1 MSDPGQ
7 DPFTWRTAL
16 YGLVGVVIIF
26 GVVLLVQKIAW
37 EFPLIVLGLIAIP
50 LIFSP
55 NFRASFLDVLHRHLI
70 WLVLTAAFVLAVASC
85 SLL

>member
-7 DPFTWRTAL
+7 DLFTWRTGL
-16 YGLVGVVIIF
+16 YGLVGVAIIF

-50 LIFSP
+50 VIFSQT
-55 NFRASFLDVLHRHLI
+55 FRARFLDVLYRHLI
-70 WLVLTAAFVLAVASC
+70 WLVLTAVFVLAVASC